1 MEKRKDKITL
11 QRIELIHPKL
21 RDEVKEIYDEICER
35 LTGNAMAR
43 FTYTLRTF
51 SEQDAIY
58 AQGRTKPGK
67 IVTHARGGQS
77 FHNYGL
83 AIDFC
88 LIVDKNN
95 DWVYEEV
102 NWDTKKDFDKDGTS
116 EWREVVE
123 VFKMY
128 GWEWGGDWKSFKDY
142 PHFQKTLGFTTIQ
155 LKKLYESG
163 KVDKNNYV
171 LI

>member
-1 MEKRKDKITL
+1 MRKDKVTL
-11 QRIELIHPKL
+11 QRIELLHPKL
-21 RDEVKEIYDEICER
+21 REEVREIYDEICTR
-35 LTGNAMAR
+35 LTGNAGCR
-43 FTYTLRTF
+43 FTHTLRTF
-51 SEQDAIY
+51 AEQDEIY
-58 AQGRTKPGK
+58 SRGRTKPGK

-77 FHNYGL
+77 YHNFGL

-95 DWVYEEV
+95 DWVFEEV
-102 NWDTKKDFDKDGTS
+102 SWDTKKDYDKDGTS

-128 GWEWGGDWKSFKDY
+128 GWEWAGEWKSFKDF
-142 PHFQKTLGFTTIQ
+142 PHFQKTFGYTTPQ
-155 LKKLYESG
+155 LKKLYIDK